1 MNSTHLTKSQINE
14 IAVAVYEF
22 NPQVYFLLHDSEIV
36 YVGSSGNAQLRI
48 KNHFNSNK
56 LFDSYA
62 IIDCCPDH
70 VLAVEYFYIQK
81 FKPKYNKKL
90 KPRKSE
96 IYQPS
101 IVELDYV

>member
-1 MNSTHLTKSQINE
+1 MNNLELNQEDINE
-14 IAVAVYEF
+14 LAVSACEF
-22 NPQVYFLLHDSEIV
+22 NPQVYFLLYEGEVV
-36 YVGSSGNAQLRI
+36 YVGSSENVHLRL
-48 KNHFNSNK
+48 KSHLNSEK
-56 LFDSYA
+56 LYDSYA

>member
-1 MNSTHLTKSQINE
+1 MNNVNLTKSQINE
-14 IAVAVYEF
+14 MAVAACEF
-22 NPQVYFLLHDSEIV
+22 NPQVYFLLYDFEVV
-36 YVGSSGNAQLRI
+36 YVGSSENVHLRI
-48 KNHFNSNK
+48 KNHLNSDK

-62 IIDCCPDH
+62 VIDCCPDH